1 MIVKKFEAVDMQEA
15 LKLVKNEMGS
25 NAVILSTRSI
35 KKGGGAFG
43 LFGRPVIEVTA
54 AVDYDSK
61 MKGNQLSRTPNPE
74 PRTPKLSLTTSMIEP
89 LRDDITDLKEMI
101 RKYNPAPRATN
112 PEPRLNDE
120 VKEIKEMMG
129 FIIKHSGMAEDF
141 GMAQEYLIPYQKM
154 LSRGINEKYAAE
166 IINKMQAAMTH
177 PLDGCPKLKDTDA
190 ITARLA
196 DELMKSVKTS
206 GAIHKENGIPKV
218 VAFIGPTGV
227 GKTTTI
233 AKLAAAEAFAK
244 KRAAIITI
252 DTYRIAAVE
261 QIKIYAK
268 IIGIPVDVVMTP
280 KDLADSINM
289 HKDKDIIMIDTAGRS
304 HKNDAQLLEISE
316 FLTPPSPPF
325 NKGGDKRGVETHL
338 VLSANSDERNIEDTI
353 DSFKEVAKID
363 RLLFTK
369 LDETSLFGVI
379 YNQHLRTG
387 IPLSYFTTGQKV
399 PEDIEAATPE
409 RVADLILQLSKTEG

>member
-15 LKLVKNEMGS
+15 LKLVKSEMGS
-25 NAVILSTRSI
+25 NAIILSTRSI
-35 KKGGGAFG
+35 KKGSCAFG

-61 MKGNQLSRTPNPE
+61 RKENHHSRATSHE
-74 PRTPKLSLTTSMIEP
+74 PRATNPSLTTSMIDP
-89 LRDDITDLKEMI
+89 LRDDITGLKEMI
-101 RKYNPAPRATN
+101 KKNSLINPPFSKGGDGGIK
-112 PEPRLNDE
+112 DE
-120 VKEIKEMMG
+120 VKELKEMMG
-129 FIIKHSGMAEDF
+129 FIIRHSGMAEDF
-141 GMAQEYLIPYQKM
+141 NMPQEYLIPYQKM

-166 IINKMQAAMTH
+166 IINKMQDASFKMQ
-177 PLDGCPKLKDTDA
+177 DEKLVIA
-190 ITARLA
+190 GIA
-196 DELMKSVKTS
+196 DELMKSIKVGDS
-206 GAIHKENGIPKV
+206 PSKENDSQKI

-268 IIGIPVDVVMTP
+268 IIGIPVDVALTP
-280 KDLADSINM
+280 EDLADSINM
-289 HKDKDIIMIDTAGRS
+289 HKDKDVIMIDTAGRS
-304 HKNDAQLLEISE
+304 HKNDAQLLEIAE
-316 FLTPPSPPF
+316 FL
-325 NKGGDKRGVETHL
+325 NRQEAAGNRQLKIETHL
-338 VLSANSDERNIEDTI
+338 VLSANSDERNIEDAI
-353 DSFKEVAKID
+353 DSFKEIAKID

-399 PEDIEAATPE
+399 PEDIEVATSE
-409 RVADLILQLSKTEG
+409 RVADLILQLSK